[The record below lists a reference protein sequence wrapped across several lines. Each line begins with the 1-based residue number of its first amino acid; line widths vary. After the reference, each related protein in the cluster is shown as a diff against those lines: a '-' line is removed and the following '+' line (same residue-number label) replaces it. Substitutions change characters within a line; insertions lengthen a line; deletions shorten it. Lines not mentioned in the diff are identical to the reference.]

1 MSHRIEAHVRITE
14 SKYIINALSALGW
27 SYKQV
32 SNTEIQLGN
41 NAALSLRQ
49 AQDGSWK
56 IEGDPWYDRGELRKY
71 YGNTLGLVA
80 DLQAAYNT
88 EMSKDKLYSMGFYL
102 ENEEENQEEIVLTFD
117 NGM

>member
-1 MSHRIEAHVRITE
+1 MSHRIEARVKITE
-14 SKYIINALSALGW
+14 RNYIINALSALGW
-27 SYKQV
+27 PCRQV

-41 NAALSLRQ
+41 NAAVSLRQ
-49 AQDGSWK
+49 ALDGSWK

-71 YGNTLGLVA
+71 YGNTLGLIA

-102 ENEEENQEEIVLTFD
+102 ENEEENNEEIVLTFD
-117 NGM
+117 NGV